1 MERRTPME
9 IIVYG
14 TRQCPDTCSC
24 LDALETAQIPV
35 EFRNLEALEHLK
47 EFLAIRDSDPIYDAV
62 KARGGVG
69 IPLLIKDGV
78 RSFHWDD
85 LL

>member
-1 MERRTPME
+1 MNIT
-9 IIVYG
+9 VYG

-24 LDALETAQIPV
+24 LDALEAAHIPAD
-35 EFRNLEALEHLK
+35 FKDISQLENLK
-47 EFLAIRDSDPIYDAV
+47 EFLSIRDNDPIYDPV

-69 IPLLIKDGV
+69 IPLLVKDGV
-78 RSFHWDD
+78 RSFEWND

>member
-1 MERRTPME
+1 MNIT
-9 IIVYG
+9 VYG

-24 LDALETAQIPV
+24 LDALAAAQIPV
-35 EFRNLEALEHLK
+35 EFRDIAQLENLK
-47 EFLAIRDSDPIYDAV
+47 EFLSIRDNDPIYDPV

-69 IPLLIKDGV
+69 IPLLVKNGV
-78 RSFHWDD
+78 RSFEWSD